1 MKKFLLTLIVTMLAF
16 VGAWAQ
22 GTQASKSVYKFTS
35 TAQGNLYTT
44 TDGETYTEATT
55 TQGEVCGQ
63 NYFVL
68 SQYKKADSDPSTES
82 ITAFGV
88 KTYYVKGTD
97 SYTCAYG
104 TAYNAANTYATVVS
118 PVEEL
123 TGDALND
130 KLSTVWRWSASAV
143 GYGIHKK
150 VNEELVPVEEGEEIN
165 LSADYWPNK
174 TNTSWIVTGNDL
186 KSWGDPAYGIQK
198 SNFLS
203 TEGIYT
209 LVGDI
214 YVPLSTTDFDAD
226 EHYYTLVFSDL
237 DETAEAA
244 MADEATNFATT
255 TTLTGLSTPNSG
267 IFYFDGVSYTEAKN
281 GDEYHA
287 GCYYIKEDSYA
298 EKTPAELYA
307 LGYVDAETTLYRC
320 FVEKSGKT
328 ITITYD
334 YSADYNGA
342 TKTFVDFITECR
354 DEISGCETVEIKSN
368 DATNGQPGGLSPLF
382 TAIQPCDGVLNLI
395 LNDMANNGYHSTNKV
410 DLTNLNGS
418 SIKRVVLPKTEN
430 WNDARL
436 GTDVTNTN
444 ASDEIIV
451 PIVQAY
457 NTSTTDFT
465 VHSYVAGSLNA
476 IAESHYTT
484 DEVTGAYWIEF
495 GGNLNTSDLTFI
507 SGVQTDKINMMS
519 ATVADTE
526 KGTFITALN
535 SFANGNIT
543 YLGLPDL
550 GVNKPANTLVDAI
563 YDNNPQLIGIG
574 HVNLADKSFYGSIR
588 DTEDA
593 GSTVHNE
600 GTLKIL
606 TGYAVAG
613 SHRGMANVILANSE
627 FEEVHVAGNLNAR
640 DVTAQADASIIDAAQ
655 KKVDGTLEPVDAYI
669 STAGH
674 WVTND
679 DPEKAADQNGAFS
692 GMYGCTVL
700 GFEDAKFEV
709 STDLNPAVS
718 GMLNSSTTN
727 VILPIDA
734 SFTEIAH
741 FSFKNMGNAVTSFTI
756 PGNIKIIGDY
766 AFYDDGNMVH
776 VKTTAVDSDG
786 NGSYADEDIIDNGI
800 YSMTLPAGLTHIG
813 TGCFWNDNKFMD
825 VYVLATTAPVCEKDA
840 FDSNSYTGNNG
851 FDATNGVNQGA
862 YCRENQLTYAV
873 LHYPSELY
881 GKDEELKYTD
891 VTREYTLEDNDHK
904 TDANGNILTWPAQEE
919 WNHAYVT
926 ASTGTLWNAWDKS
939 ITSAEQWTFHDIPT
953 LEDVATKKGSAV
965 EDQYKYTDYIGW
977 HQFILA
983 NRLNSKKDKEIPTR
997 DFSRFKEN
1005 DWYTICVPYSL
1016 RKSDLLK
1023 IFGAE
1028 YSEYPGTTITTLD
1041 GTSKTVNADVY
1052 PEVRT
1057 LVGVTRNDVTGQI
1070 TLKMSKDLIE
1080 STNCLSTIPS
1090 GGAEPAYTAY
1100 EDADP
1105 IVIKEGYPYI
1115 IRPYLPA
1122 EKKALSNAG
1131 KYLVQ
1136 VEEEANHLENTGVR
1150 VPFTSHIITALDQSG
1165 TVLND
1170 WTYQFVGAYTTHK
1183 LPAYSYYMSK
1193 SKSKQKNI
1201 WFYFQPAGYNIN
1213 ATTEEEKAEN
1223 EAKLTKIWNPYGSII
1238 AAKPSVSIF
1247 IPTSDQAKAGQTPSM
1262 SFQGNDDSFSEF
1274 GGAKSS
1280 NYVMEFDEDGATG
1293 INEVNANKVMNNNVF
1308 YNLNGQSVGTSAE
1321 NVPSGIYII
1330 NGKKVVVK

>member
-1 MKKFLLTLIVTMLAF
+1 MKKFLLTFIVTMLAC
-16 VGAWAQ
+16 VGTWAQ
-22 GTQASKSVYKFTS
+22 ETPKQASKSVYKFTS
-35 TAQGNLYTT
+35 TAQGNLYTY
-44 TDGETYTEATT
+44 DGEHDTYNVATT
-55 TQGEVCGQ
+55 TQDAVCSQ

-68 SQYKKADSDPSTES
+68 SQYKKSDSEPSTES
-82 ITAFGV
+82 ITGFGV
-88 KTYYVKGTD
+88 KTYYVKGAD

-104 TAYNAANTYATVVS
+104 TAYNAANTYATIA
-118 PVEEL
+118 ETEL
-123 TGDALND
+123 TGDDLNN
-130 KLSTVWRWSASAV
+130 KLSTVYRFTKDSETWVYGCNKTWNDN
-143 GYGIHKK
+143 GYWEYSSTGVH
-150 VNEELVPVEEGEEIN
+150 VNEGDICNPEEYYYANGGN
-165 LSADYWPNK
+165 
-174 TNTSWIVTGNDL
+174 TGNAL
-186 KSWGDPAYGIQK
+186 IGWGAAVASK
-198 SNFLS
+198 AFSS
-203 TEGIYT
+203 TEGIFIIVDGIFQS
-209 LVGDI
+209 L
-214 YVPLSTTDFDAD
+214 TTNDYDSN

-237 DETAEAA
+237 SDADEAA
-244 MADEATNFATT
+244 MAANAENFTTT
-255 TTLTGLSTPNSG
+255 TTLTGLSDPSG
-267 IFYFDGVSYTEAKN
+267 LYYFDGENYTQVSN
-281 GDEYHA
+281 GDMYHA
-287 GCYYIKEDSYA
+287 GCYYTKEDSYA
-298 EKTPAELYA
+298 EKTPAQLVA
-307 LGYVDAETTLYRC
+307 LGYVNATTTYYDCDVEENIAESTL
-320 FVEKSGKT
+320 T
-328 ITITYD
+328 ITANPSYATY
-334 YSADYNGA
+334 
-342 TKTFVDFITECR
+342 KTFIQFIQENT
-354 DEISGCETVEIKSN
+354 DYISQFKTVEIKSEAQN
-368 DATNGQPGGLSPLF
+368 DGSNLAAIF
-382 TAIQPCDGVLNLI
+382 AAIQPCNGVLNLI
-395 LNDMANNGYHSTNKV
+395 LNDVANYGYDPAKDEIKMSG
-410 DLTNLNGS
+410 LIGS
-418 SIKRVVLPKTEN
+418 SIKRVVLPKCDT
-430 WNDARL
+430 WNDVNITKIVKNDNE
-436 GTDVTNTN
+436 GTP
-444 ASDEIIV
+444 IV

-457 NTSTTDFT
+457 SKTTTDFT
-465 VHSYVAGSLNA
+465 VHSYVAGSLND
-476 IAESHYTT
+476 IADYHYTT
-484 DEVTGAYWIEF
+484 DEVRNAYWIEF
-495 GGNLNTSDLTFI
+495 SGNLNADDLDFI
-507 SGVQTDKINMMS
+507 NNVNTGKINMMS
-519 ATVADTE
+519 ATVADKEAFAT
-526 KGTFITALN
+526 KLATFSN
-535 SFANGNIT
+535 ANVK
-543 YLGLPDL
+543 YVGLPDL
-550 GVNKPANTLVDAI
+550 GVNKPANELVNAL
-563 YDNNPQLIGIG
+563 YDNCVGLIGVG
-574 HVNLADKSFYGSIR
+574 HVNATDKSFYGSIR
-588 DTEDA
+588 DAEDA

-613 SHRGMANVILANSE
+613 SHRGMANVILANSD
-627 FEEVHVAGNLNAR
+627 FKEVHVAGNLNAR

-692 GMYGCTVL
+692 GMYGCIVL
-700 GFEDAKFEV
+700 DFEDAKFEV

-741 FSFKNMGNAVTSFTI
+741 FSFKNMGDDVTSFTI

-766 AFYDDGNMVH
+766 AFYNDGNMVH
-776 VKTTAVDSDG
+776 VKTTTVDSDG
-786 NGSYADEDIIDNGI
+786 NGSYAEGDIIDNGI

-813 TGCFWNDNKFMD
+813 TGCFLNDNKFMD
-825 VYVLATTAPVCEKDA
+825 VYVLATIAPVCEKDA

-862 YCRENQLTYAV
+862 YCRVNQLTYAV

-891 VTREYTLEDNDHK
+891 VTRVYTLEDNDHK

-1057 LVGVTRNDVTGQI
+1057 LVGVTRNDVSGQI

-1090 GGAEPAYTAY
+1090 GGAEPAYTTY

-1122 EKKALSNAG
+1122 YKKALSNAG

-1136 VEEEANHLENTGVR
+1136 VEEEANHLDNTGVR
-1150 VPFTSHIITALDQSG
+1150 VPFTSHIITALDGNG

-1193 SKSKQKNI
+1193 SKSKGKNI
-1201 WFYFQPAGYNIN
+1201 WFYFQPVDYVIGDNSEANL
-1213 ATTEEEKAEN
+1213 
-1223 EAKLTKIWNPYGSII
+1223 AKLTKTWNPYGSIV
-1238 AAKPSVSIF
+1238 AAKPFVSIF

-1262 SFQGNDDSFSEF
+1262 SFQGNDDSFTNGSS
-1274 GGAKSS
+1274 AVKSS
-1280 NYVMEFDEDGATG
+1280 YTMIFDDEEATG
-1293 INEVNANKVMNNNVF
+1293 IKDVNSNKVINNNVY
-1308 YNLNGQSVGTSAE
+1308 YNLNGQSIGTSADGIK
-1321 NVPSGIYII
+1321 SGIYIV